1 MPAATKVTII
11 IIEIYTYLEYAI
23 QERKLASIAL
33 HYIVPFYTAAL
44 QQLWPYACDAC
55 WCV

>member
-11 IIEIYTYLEYAI
+11 IIEIYAYLEYAI
-23 QERKLASIAL
+23 LELKLPSTAVAL
-33 HYIVPFYTAAL
+33 YRAFLRCSFAAAVAL
-44 QQLWPYACDAC
+44 RLRSL